1 MIKAAILGASGYTGE
16 ELLRILALHPDV
28 EVVLATSRHNSGRA
42 VPEVFQSLAGF
53 YDHLSFTDPSR
64 AGDPGD
70 PKEVAELVKSSGAGV
85 VFSALP
91 HGASMDVVP
100 GLLEAGLKVVD
111 LSADFRLID
120 PEIYKKWYG
129 TAPPVIKDAV
139 YGLPELH
146 RDAIKD
152 ARLVANPG
160 CYPTGAILALAP
172 LVKLL
177 DREKPVVIDSKSGAS
192 GAGRQPGSGRS
203 ANVETSF
210 SEVNEGFKAYKVG
223 SHRHTP
229 EIVQELSILA
239 NAETPV
245 TFTAHL
251 LPVTRG
257 ILTTAY
263 AWLGTPGSI
272 GEVRAVYSDFYSK
285 EPFVRLMPE
294 GAFPDISQVRGSN
307 YCDIG
312 LYYDAEDSKVIVVS
326 AIDNLVKGASGQA
339 VQNMNIMC
347 GLEET
352 AALAT
357 PPV

>member
-1 MIKAAILGASGYTGE
+1 
-16 ELLRILALHPDV
+16 
-28 EVVLATSRHNSGRA
+28 
-42 VPEVFQSLAGF
+42 
-53 YDHLSFTDPSR
+53 
-64 AGDPGD
+64 
-70 PKEVAELVKSSGAGV
+70 
-85 VFSALP
+85 
-91 HGASMDVVP
+91 MDVVP

-111 LSADFRLID
+111 LSADFRLRD
-120 PEIYKKWYG
+120 PKVYKEWYG
-129 TAPPVIKDAV
+129 KAPPVIKDAV
-139 YGLPELH
+139 YGLPEFH
-146 RDAIKD
+146 RDAIKN

-172 LVKLL
+172 MVKLL
-177 DREKPVVIDSKSGAS
+177 DAGKPVVIDSKSGTS
-192 GAGRQPGSGRS
+192 GAGRS
-203 ANVETSF
+203 ANIETSF
-210 SEVNEGFKAYKVG
+210 SEVNEGFRAYKVG

-229 EIVQELSILA
+229 EMVQELSILA
-239 NAETPV
+239 NAKIPV

-263 AWLGTPGSI
+263 AWLGSPSSI
-272 GEVRAVYSDFYSK
+272 DEVRAVYADFYSK
-285 EPFVRLMPE
+285 EPFVRLMPD

-312 LYYDAEDSKVIVVS
+312 LYYDGEDSKVIAVS

-352 AALAT
+352 SALAT

>member
-1 MIKAAILGASGYTGE
+1 
-16 ELLRILALHPDV
+16 
-28 EVVLATSRHNSGRA
+28 
-42 VPEVFQSLAGF
+42 
-53 YDHLSFTDPSR
+53 
-64 AGDPGD
+64 
-70 PKEVAELVKSSGAGV
+70 
-85 VFSALP
+85 
-91 HGASMDVVP
+91 MDVVP

-111 LSADFRLID
+111 LSADFRLLD
-120 PEIYKKWYG
+120 PEIYKEWYG
-129 TAPPVIKDAV
+129 KTPPIIKDAV

-146 RDAIKD
+146 RDAIKN

-160 CYPTGAILALAP
+160 CYPTGALLVLAP

-177 DREKPVVIDSKSGAS
+177 DMEKPLVIDSKSGAS
-192 GAGRQPGSGRS
+192 GAGRSGG
-203 ANVETSF
+203 VETSF

-223 SHRHTP
+223 CHRHTP
-229 EIVQELSILA
+229 EMVQELSILA
-239 NAETPV
+239 GAAIPV
-245 TFTAHL
+245 TFTPHL

-263 AWLGTPGSI
+263 AWLGSPSSI
-272 GEVRAVYSDFYSK
+272 DEVRALYVDFYSE
-285 EPFVRLMPE
+285 EPFVRLMPD

-312 LYYDAEDSKVIVVS
+312 LYYDAKDYKVIVVS

-352 AALAT
+352 SALTT
-357 PPV
+357 PPVSI

>member
-1 MIKAAILGASGYTGE
+1 MEGRGSGERGS
-16 ELLRILALHPDV
+16 DD
-28 EVVLATSRHNSGRA
+28 SCS
-42 VPEVFQSLAGF
+42 
-53 YDHLSFTDPSR
+53 SR
-64 AGDPGD
+64 AGDPG
-70 PKEVAELVKSSGAGV
+70 KVAELVKSSGAGV

-100 GLLEAGLKVVD
+100 GLLEAGVMVVD
-111 LSADFRLID
+111 LSADFRLLD
-120 PEIYKKWYG
+120 PKVYKEWYG
-129 TAPPVIKDAV
+129 KTPPIIKDAV

-146 RDAIKD
+146 RDAIKN

-160 CYPTGAILALAP
+160 CYPTGALLALAP

-177 DREKPVVIDSKSGAS
+177 DTEKPLVIDSKSGAS
-192 GAGRQPGSGRS
+192 GAGRS
-203 ANVETSF
+203 ASIETSF

-229 EIVQELSILA
+229 EMVQELSILA
-239 NAETPV
+239 GDPSRAGAKVPV

-263 AWLGTPGSI
+263 AWLGSPGSI
-272 GEVRAVYSDFYSK
+272 DEVRAIYADLYSK
-285 EPFVRLMPE
+285 EPFVRLMPD

-312 LYYDAEDSKVIVVS
+312 LYYDAKDSMVIAVS

-352 AALAT
+352 TALAT